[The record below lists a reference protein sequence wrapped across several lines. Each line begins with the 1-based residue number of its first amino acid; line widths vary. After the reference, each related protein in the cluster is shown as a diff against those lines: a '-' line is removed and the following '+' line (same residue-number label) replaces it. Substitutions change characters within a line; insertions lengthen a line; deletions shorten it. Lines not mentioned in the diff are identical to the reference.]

1 MWRQHRRMFVLA
13 GLLKLVH
20 DIVMFLGPFVLE
32 QLLKYLQRGGTICKS
47 GLPSAEVLLHDTP
60 VAPGV
65 PTAGRLCM
73 RVTFCED

>member
-32 QLLKYLQRGGTICKS
+32 QLLKYLQRGGTICKA
-47 GLPSAEVLLHDTP
+47 GLPSAEVLLHDTLWRRGYP
-60 VAPGV
+60 LRGGSV
-65 PTAGRLCM
+65 
-73 RVTFCED
+73 